1 MHKDKQMERCSLSL
15 NEQSFPVIEQIT
27 EGMPGGFFIYRAYG
41 DEGLIYANRALIRM
55 YGCDDL
61 EEFQRYTGYTF
72 PGLVHP
78 EDIRQVE
85 QSIQQQIVSDKTNFD
100 YVEYRI
106 VRRDGEIRWI
116 EDHGHFVRSDDYGDL
131 FYVFVEDA
139 TERRRKAIDDARTAQ
154 LAQERLEALRA
165 LKHEATALKLVHEI
179 LKSGMWTME
188 FDRQGRMVGV
198 NWSQDFRAMIGYTDE
213 NDFPNEL
220 SSWSDL
226 LHPDDRTRVLDH
238 YYATIEDYT
247 GKSVYDAEYRLL
259 TRDRGYRWFRA
270 AGKLSRREDGS
281 PITYVGTF
289 VDITEQKKTDE
300 QLQEQ
305 RKLLEAALD
314 KAQRASQAKT
324 VFLNNM
330 SHDIRTPMN
339 AIIGF
344 TNLAT
349 THLDDAALVRS
360 YLDKIAASSNHL
372 LSLINDVLDM
382 SRIESGKVSI
392 EEAPCSLPEM
402 LENLES
408 IVCGDLE
415 AGKLEFS
422 LDTSA
427 LVHPCVVCDKLRLNQ
442 VLLNVLSNALKFTPA
457 GGRVAVSASEHPGG
471 SEDTAFYEFCIQ
483 DTGIGMAPKFIEHI
497 FDPFERERTSTVS
510 GIPGTGLG
518 LSITRNLVEL
528 MKGRISVES
537 RQGFGSAF
545 TLTFLF
551 RIGEAPGGQAAVESS
566 GHGGGFTGRHLLLV
580 EDNELNQEIAMTILE
595 EAGYFVDVA
604 SNGAEAVNKVC
615 QSLDDPYDLILMDI
629 QMPVMDGIEA
639 TRIIRALDDPQLS
652 QVPIVAV
659 TANTFE
665 EDRQRVLSAGMNGHL
680 GKPIDVDKLLAKLQ
694 DMLG

>member
-85 QSIQQQIVSDKTNFD
+85 QSIHQQIVSDKTNFD

-179 LKSGMWTME
+179 LQSGMWTME

-247 GKSVYDAEYRLL
+247 GKSVYDTEYRLL

-281 PITYVGTF
+281 PITYVGIF

-392 EEAPCSLPEM
+392 EEAPC
-402 LENLES
+402 
-408 IVCGDLE
+408 
-415 AGKLEFS
+415 
-422 LDTSA
+422 
-427 LVHPCVVCDKLRLNQ
+427 RLLQ
-442 VLLNVLSNALKFTPA
+442 LL
-457 GGRVAVSASEHPGG
+457 
-471 SEDTAFYEFCIQ
+471 
-483 DTGIGMAPKFIEHI
+483 
-497 FDPFERERTSTVS
+497 
-510 GIPGTGLG
+510 
-518 LSITRNLVEL
+518 
-528 MKGRISVES
+528 
-537 RQGFGSAF
+537 
-545 TLTFLF
+545 
-551 RIGEAPGGQAAVESS
+551 QAKA
-566 GHGGGFTGRHLLLV
+566 RK
-580 EDNELNQEIAMTILE
+580 
-595 EAGYFVDVA
+595 Y
-604 SNGAEAVNKVC
+604 NKNC
-615 QSLDDPYDLILMDI
+615 HNCP
-629 QMPVMDGIEA
+629 
-639 TRIIRALDDPQLS
+639 
-652 QVPIVAV
+652 
-659 TANTFE
+659 
-665 EDRQRVLSAGMNGHL
+665 
-680 GKPIDVDKLLAKLQ
+680 
-694 DMLG
+694 